1 MSVLEER
8 SLLSFVFLNISCN
21 VTVILGYT
29 NTTDVREHLK
39 LFLMPCR
46 NKFEPYADQL
56 LPAALLQKD
65 ALNTL
70 SP

>member
-1 MSVLEER
+1 M
-8 SLLSFVFLNISCN
+8 I
-21 VTVILGYT
+21 VILGYI
-29 NTTDVREHLK
+29 NTTDVREHFK
-39 LFLMPCR
+39 LILMPCR